1 MSTETTEQATIPP
14 ENLWE
19 TIQLPNGKQ
28 IPRTNAV
35 EVKEIRWE
43 CPEPGHSGG
52 YPKPG
57 ECRICKQPMVETEM
71 MVRWAEKSA

>member
-1 MSTETTEQATIPP
+1 MSSTQEDRTIPP
-14 ENLWE
+14 ENIWE
-19 TIQLPNGKQ
+19 TIQLPTGKE
-28 IPRTNAV
+28 IPRSQAV

-57 ECRICKQPMVETEM
+57 ECRICKRQMVEKEM
-71 MVRWAEKSA
+71 MVRWAEKA